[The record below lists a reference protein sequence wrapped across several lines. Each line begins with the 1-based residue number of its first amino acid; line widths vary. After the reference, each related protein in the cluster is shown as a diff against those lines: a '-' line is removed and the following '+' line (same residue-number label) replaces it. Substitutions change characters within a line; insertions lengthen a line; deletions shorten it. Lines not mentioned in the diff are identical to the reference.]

1 MNVSEILKLIDAGY
15 TKAEI
20 DALENPTPVG
30 DAEKI
35 NHHEGKE
42 DSAPNPTPTPT
53 PTPVGYAEKNEHP
66 AGVQTDDET
75 RKLVQALGLKFDN
88 LLNAIHTANVN
99 GMEMPTDE
107 MTTESIIAGMIDPQY
122 NNKGGKK

>member
-20 DALENPTPVG
+20 EALENPTPVG

-35 NHHEGKE
+35 EHPEGKE
-42 DSAPNPTPTPT
+42 DPAPK
-53 PTPVGYAEKNEHP
+53 PTPVGDDEKIEHP

-75 RKLVQALGLKFDN
+75 RKLVQALGLKFDT
-88 LLNAIHTANVN
+88 LVNAIHSANVKR
-99 GMEMPTDE
+99 MEMPTDE

-122 NNKGGKK
+122 NNKGGK

>member
-1 MNVSEILKLIDAGY
+1 MTISEILKLIDAGY

-20 DALENPTPVG
+20 EALENPTPVG

-35 NHHEGKE
+35 EHPEGKE
-42 DSAPNPTPTPT
+42 DSEDKQ
-53 PTPVGYAEKNEHP
+53 TPVDAEKIEHP

-88 LLNAIHTANVN
+88 LVNAIHASNVN

-122 NNKGGKK
+122 NKGGK

>member
-20 DALENPTPVG
+20 EALEKPNPVG

-35 NHHEGKE
+35 EHPEGKE
-42 DSAPNPTPTPT
+42 DPAQKPNP
-53 PTPVGYAEKNEHP
+53 VGDDEKNEHP
-66 AGVQTDDET
+66 VGVQTDDET

-88 LLNAIHTANVN
+88 LVNAIHASNVN

-122 NNKGGKK
+122 NKGGK

>member
-1 MNVSEILKLIDAGY
+1 MNISEIIKLIDAGY

-20 DALENPTPVG
+20 EALEKPNPAGDAEKIEHPEGKEDPAQKQTPVG
-30 DAEKI
+30 DAEK
-35 NHHEGKE
+35 
-42 DSAPNPTPTPT
+42 
-53 PTPVGYAEKNEHP
+53 NENP

-99 GMEMPTDE
+99 GMEMPTDT
-107 MTTESIIAGMIDPQY
+107 MTEESIIAGMIDPQY
-122 NNKGGKK
+122 NNKGGK

>member
-20 DALENPTPVG
+20 EALENPTPAGDAEKIEYPEDKKDPAPEPKPNQVG

-35 NHHEGKE
+35 
-42 DSAPNPTPTPT
+42 
-53 PTPVGYAEKNEHP
+53 EHP

-75 RKLVQALGLKFDN
+75 RKLLQALGLKFDN
-88 LLNAIHTANVN
+88 LVNAIHVANVN
-99 GMEMPTDE
+99 SKEMPSDE

-122 NNKGGKK
+122 NKGGK

>member
-20 DALENPTPVG
+20 EALEKPNPAG

-35 NHHEGKE
+35 EHPEGKE
-42 DSAPNPTPTPT
+42 DPAPKQTPA
-53 PTPVGYAEKNEHP
+53 GDDEKIEHP

-75 RKLVQALGLKFDN
+75 RKLLQALGLKFDN
-88 LLNAIHTANVN
+88 LVNAIHVANVN
-99 GMEMPTDE
+99 SKEMPTDE

-122 NNKGGKK
+122 NKGGK

>member
-1 MNVSEILKLIDAGY
+1 MNISEILKLIDAGY

-20 DALENPTPVG
+20 EALEKPNPVGDAKKNEHTEDKEKPEEKQNPAG

-35 NHHEGKE
+35 
-42 DSAPNPTPTPT
+42 
-53 PTPVGYAEKNEHP
+53 EHP

-88 LLNAIHTANVN
+88 LVNAIHASNVN
-99 GMEMPTDE
+99 GMEMPTDT
-107 MTTESIIAGMIDPQY
+107 MTAESIIAGMIDPQY
-122 NNKGGKK
+122 NKGGK